1 MTSAPFPITA
11 CGGRWLEELPGSA
24 WRWLLL
30 PGWCALRPL
39 IALRGA
45 LYDRG
50 ALPVAR
56 LPVPVLS
63 VGNLTAGGTG
73 KTPLVTHLVA
83 WCRAR
88 GLACTV
94 LSRGYRG
101 VDGRND
107 EAELIAGCPVVC
119 DPDRAAGGRAA
130 ISQGAR
136 LLILDDGFQHRRLG
150 RELDLVVV
158 DATRPWGDPAGG
170 PGALLPLG
178 YLREPRTA
186 LARAGIIALSRCEA
200 VTPGALAALRAELAS
215 FSAPLVEL
223 CEDDPHLRPIEG
235 GERSPVDSL
244 RGRPVLLVSGI
255 GNPAAFESAAQ
266 RHGWQ
271 TVASWRFPDHHR
283 YRAAEAERLAAAA
296 AKRGAVAVM
305 TGKDAVKLGALWPHS
320 APAFVLEVGSRV
332 RAQDQGIL
340 DAALERVL
348 AASGA
353 ADGRPA

>member
-1 MTSAPFPITA
+1 MTAAPYPIIS
-11 CGGRWLEELPGSA
+11 CGSRWMEELPGSS

-39 IALRGA
+39 LALRGL

-50 ALPVAR
+50 SLAAVR
-56 LPVPVLS
+56 LPVPVIS

-73 KTPLVTHLVA
+73 KTPQVAQLVA
-83 WCRAR
+83 WCRSR
-88 GLACTV
+88 GLACAV

-101 VDGRND
+101 VDGRNE
-107 EAELIAGCPVVC
+107 EAELISGSPVVC
-119 DPDRAAGGRAA
+119 NPDRAAGGRAA
-130 ISQGAR
+130 IAQGAR
-136 LLILDDGFQHRRLG
+136 LLILDDGFQHRRLA
-150 RELDLVVV
+150 RELDIVVV
-158 DATRPWGDPAGG
+158 DATRPWGVAGG
-170 PGALLPLG
+170 GAGALVPLG
-178 YLREPRTA
+178 YLREAPSA
-186 LARAGIIALSRCEA
+186 LARAGIIALSRCEEVA
-200 VTPGALAALRAELAS
+200 PQALARLHGELAGYR
-215 FSAPLVEL
+215 APVIEL
-223 CEDDPHLRPIEG
+223 CEEDPHLRPIEG
-235 GERSPVDSL
+235 GGRAAADSL

-255 GNPAAFESAAQ
+255 GNPAAFEAAAA

-305 TGKDAVKLGALWPHS
+305 TGKDAVKLAGLWPHT

-340 DAALERVL
+340 DAALEQALNGSR
-348 AASGA
+348 APG
-353 ADGRPA
+353 GGPP

>member
-1 MTSAPFPITA
+1 MTSAPFPIIA
-11 CGGRWLEELPGSA
+11 CGGRWMEELPGSR

-30 PGWCALRPL
+30 PGWCVLRPM

-50 ALPVAR
+50 ALPLAR
-56 LPVPVLS
+56 LGVPVLS

-73 KTPLVTHLVA
+73 KTPLVAHLAA
-83 WCRAR
+83 WCGAR
-88 GLACTV
+88 GLACAV

-107 EAELIAGCPVVC
+107 EAELIADCPVVC
-119 DPDRAAGGRAA
+119 NPDRAAGGRAA

-136 LLILDDGFQHRRLG
+136 VLILDDGFQHRRLH
-150 RELDLVVV
+150 RELDIVVV
-158 DATRPWGDPAGG
+158 DATRPWGDPGGG

-178 YLREPRTA
+178 YLREPRAA
-186 LARAGIIALSRCEA
+186 LSRAGIIALSRCEA
-200 VTPGALAALRAELAS
+200 VAPGVLARLRDELAGLRA
-215 FSAPLVEL
+215 PVVEL
-223 CEDDPHLRPIEG
+223 CEDDPHLRTIDG
-235 GERSPVDSL
+235 GERIPAGSL

-283 YRAAEAERLAAAA
+283 YLPAEAERLAAAA

-305 TGKDAVKLGALWPHS
+305 TGKDAVKLAGLWPPS

-332 RAQDQGIL
+332 RGQDQGIL
-340 DAALERVL
+340 DAALQRALSRAGSPE
-348 AASGA
+348 G
-353 ADGRPA
+353 GPA

>member
-1 MTSAPFPITA
+1 MSSAPFPIIA
-11 CGGRWLEELPGSA
+11 AGGRWMEELPGSP

-56 LPVPVLS
+56 LPVPVLA

-73 KTPLVTHLVA
+73 KTPLVAHLVG

-88 GLACTV
+88 GLACAV

-119 DPDRAAGGRAA
+119 DGDRVAGGRAA
-130 ISQGAR
+130 IAMGAR
-136 LLILDDGFQHRRLG
+136 ALILDDGFQHRRLH
-150 RELDLVVV
+150 RELDIVVV

-178 YLREPRTA
+178 YLREPRSA
-186 LARAGIIALSRCEA
+186 LARAGIIALSRGEEVA
-200 VTPGALAALRAELAS
+200 PQALARLRAELAG
-215 FSAPLVEL
+215 FRAPLVEL
-223 CEDDPHLRPIEG
+223 REDDPHLRPIDG
-235 GERSPVDSL
+235 GERARADSL

-283 YRAAEAERLAAAA
+283 YTPAQAERLAGAAA
-296 AKRGAVAVM
+296 RRGAVAVM
-305 TGKDAVKLGALWPHS
+305 TAKDAVKLGGLWPHS

-332 RAQDQGIL
+332 RAEDQGIL
-340 DAALERVL
+340 DAALERAL
-348 AASGA
+348 RAAGTPDVGSA
-353 ADGRPA
+353 